1 MTALKIA
8 STEDL
13 LRALDQDPEF
23 RSQARGQLLTEE
35 LLQLPGRFAQFAEH
49 QEAFNEAQKIT
60 DQGFESALKSLFEVT
75 QRNSDNIER
84 LIEATQR
91 NSDYIERL
99 AEATQR
105 NSDNIDKLARDVT
118 RINNSIGELKGN
130 VARRALNWHFGYI
143 AEDMGYRLVNTVTR
157 NKRWEMAH
165 RQDISDIPVGQRR
178 SFYEADLVMEVADTD
193 GATHYIAVEA
203 SYTADTRDTERAMR
217 NAEFLTR
224 FTGCP
229 AYAAVASRQ
238 NDYTIRQLIEDKV
251 LFWYQLTDEDF
262 TPD

>member
-1 MTALKIA
+1 MTALKLA
-8 STEDL
+8 STDDL
-13 LRALDQDPEF
+13 LKALDQDQEF

-49 QEAFNEAQKIT
+49 QEAFNEAQREIN
-60 DQGFESALKSLFEVT
+60 QSFESAFKDLIEIT
-75 QRNSDNIER
+75 RRNSLNIER
-84 LIEATQR
+84 LT
-91 NSDYIERL
+91 
-99 AEATQR
+99 EATQR

-157 NKRWEMAH
+157 NERWEMAH
-165 RQDISDIPVGQRR
+165 HQDISDIPLGQRR

-229 AYAAVASRQ
+229 AHAAIASRQ
-238 NDYTIRQLIEDKV
+238 NDYTIRQLIEDKA

>member
-1 MTALKIA
+1 MTALKLA
-8 STEDL
+8 STDDL
-13 LRALDQDPEF
+13 LRALDQDQEF

-49 QEAFNEAQKIT
+49 QQAFNEAQREINQSFASAFKDLIEIT
-60 DQGFESALKSLFEVT
+60 R
-75 QRNSDNIER
+75 RNSLNIER
-84 LIEATQR
+84 LT
-91 NSDYIERL
+91 
-99 AEATQR
+99 EATQR
-105 NSDNIDKLARDVT
+105 NSDNIDKLARDAT

-157 NKRWEMAH
+157 NERWEMAH
-165 RQDISDIPVGQRR
+165 HQDISDIPLGQRR

-203 SYTADTRDTERAMR
+203 SYTADTCDTERAMR

-224 FTGCP
+224 FTGFP
-229 AYAAVASRQ
+229 AHAAVASRQ
-238 NDYTIRQLIEDKV
+238 NDYTIRQLIEDKA

>member
-1 MTALKIA
+1 MTALKLA
-8 STEDL
+8 STDDL
-13 LRALDQDPEF
+13 LRALDQDQEF

-49 QEAFNEAQKIT
+49 QEAFNEAQREIN
-60 DQGFESALKSLFEVT
+60 QSFESAFKDLIEIT
-75 QRNSDNIER
+75 RRNSLNIER
-84 LIEATQR
+84 LT
-91 NSDYIERL
+91 
-99 AEATQR
+99 EATQR

-143 AEDMGYRLVNTVTR
+143 AADMGYRLVNTVTR
-157 NKRWEMAH
+157 NERWEMAH
-165 RQDISDIPVGQRR
+165 HQDISDIPLGQRR

-229 AYAAVASRQ
+229 AHAAIASRQ
-238 NDYTIRQLIEDKV
+238 NDYTIRQLIEDKA

>member
-1 MTALKIA
+1 MTALKLA
-8 STEDL
+8 STDDL
-13 LRALDQDPEF
+13 LRALDQDQEF

-49 QEAFNEAQKIT
+49 QEAFNEAQREIN
-60 DQGFESALKSLFEVT
+60 QSFESAFKDLIEIT
-75 QRNSDNIER
+75 RRNSLNIER
-84 LIEATQR
+84 LT
-91 NSDYIERL
+91 
-99 AEATQR
+99 EATQR

-157 NKRWEMAH
+157 NERWEMAH
-165 RQDISDIPVGQRR
+165 HQDISDIPLGQRR

-229 AYAAVASRQ
+229 AHAAIASRQ
-238 NDYTIRQLIEDKV
+238 NDYTIRQLIEDKA

>member
-1 MTALKIA
+1 MNVLKIA

-13 LRALDQDPEF
+13 LKALDQDTEF
-23 RSQARGQLLTEE
+23 RSRARGQLLTEE
-35 LLQLPGRFAQFAEH
+35 LLQLPGRLAQFAEY
-49 QEAFNEAQKIT
+49 QESFNEAQRAT
-60 DQGFESALKSLFEVT
+60 NLRFERALGDLL
-75 QRNSDNIER
+75 Q
-84 LIEATQR
+84 
-91 NSDYIERL
+91 
-99 AEATQR
+99 ATQR
-105 NSDNIDKLARDVT
+105 NSDNVAELIQEIR

-143 AEDMGYRLVNTVTR
+143 AENMGYRLVNTVTR
-157 NKRWEMAH
+157 NERWEMAH
-165 RQDISDIPVGQRR
+165 HQDISDIPLGQRR

-203 SYTADTRDTERAMR
+203 SYSADTRDTERAMR

-229 AYAAVASRQ
+229 AHAAIASRQ

>member
-1 MTALKIA
+1 MTALKLA
-8 STEDL
+8 STDDL
-13 LRALDQDPEF
+13 LRALDQDQEF

-49 QEAFNEAQKIT
+49 QEAFNEAQREIN
-60 DQGFESALKSLFEVT
+60 QSFESAFKDLIEIT
-75 QRNSDNIER
+75 RRNSLNIER
-84 LIEATQR
+84 LT
-91 NSDYIERL
+91 
-99 AEATQR
+99 EATQR

-157 NKRWEMAH
+157 NERWEMAH

>member
-1 MTALKIA
+1 MTALKLA
-8 STEDL
+8 STDDL
-13 LRALDQDPEF
+13 LRALDQDQEF

-49 QEAFNEAQKIT
+49 QEAFNEAQREIN
-60 DQGFESALKSLFEVT
+60 QSFESAFKDLIEIT
-75 QRNSDNIER
+75 RRNSLNIER
-84 LIEATQR
+84 LT
-91 NSDYIERL
+91 
-99 AEATQR
+99 EATQR

-157 NKRWEMAH
+157 NERWEMVH
-165 RQDISDIPVGQRR
+165 HQDISDIPLGQRR

-229 AYAAVASRQ
+229 AHAAIASRQ
-238 NDYTIRQLIEDKV
+238 NDYTIRQLIEDKA

>member
-91 NSDYIERL
+91 NSDNIERL

-157 NKRWEMAH
+157 NERWEMAH
-165 RQDISDIPVGQRR
+165 RQDISDIPLGQRR

>member
-1 MTALKIA
+1 MTALKLA
-8 STEDL
+8 STDDL
-13 LRALDQDPEF
+13 LRALDQDQEF

-49 QEAFNEAQKIT
+49 QEAFNEAQREIN
-60 DQGFESALKSLFEVT
+60 QSFESALKDLIEIT
-75 QRNSDNIER
+75 RRNSLNIER
-84 LIEATQR
+84 LT
-91 NSDYIERL
+91 
-99 AEATQR
+99 EATQR

-157 NKRWEMAH
+157 NERWEMAH
-165 RQDISDIPVGQRR
+165 HQDISDIPLGQRR
-178 SFYEADLVMEVADTD
+178 RLLRGRSRH
-193 GATHYIAVEA
+193 GSGRHGRGPHYIAVEA

-229 AYAAVASRQ
+229 AHAAIASRQ
-238 NDYTIRQLIEDKV
+238 NDYTIRQLIEDKA